1 MRQLSLTGS
10 TGSGGSRH
18 LKFVSPDSPIHQVR
32 GDLLEALLE
41 AQSSSFKAEFATAA
55 ELCARVF
62 TDLRLSLEVPGHLH
76 DEPPT
81 VLSDPYF
88 PDLVRTYRGFL
99 IDQGVPQEALI
110 GHANSLAQ
118 RTHLIRAFRDPDA
131 IVGQIVAKTTEIVS
145 TFPCT
150 AADMQC
156 GRNPGDVLD
165 PYILAATQYLLCVG
179 TFEKAVA
186 ALVGHKA
193 LMIIEGLLG
202 HLHEDVIGAMRGNIR
217 APEPR
222 GNDQENLSLEGN
234 PFPGA
239 DIVQVPFVPE
249 ETLSFHQVKT
259 KTGSAKGG
267 DGNRLGRQLKLL
279 QNTYGGEIYY
289 HALIGNTL
297 MGHRSKT
304 GVEKQAPSVIVLV
317 GDASFRCL
325 TRTPIGSAL
334 LLRIYQASF
343 AEVQQA
349 TGYDVDTMTA
359 AIVAVF
365 QERVEQEGESFLEV
379 VLSDAIDGPPELQ
392 DSRVFNARPR
402 SRGRRR

>member
-10 TGSGGSRH
+10 GGTRH
-18 LKFVSPDSPIHQVR
+18 LKFVPPDNPIHQVR
-32 GDLLEALLE
+32 WDILQALLE
-41 AQSSSFKAEFATAA
+41 AQASSFIEEFATAA

-62 TDLRLSLEVPGHLH
+62 GDLRLALAIPAYLH

-81 VLSDPYF
+81 MLSDLYF
-88 PDLVRTYRGFL
+88 SDLASTYRGFL
-99 IDQGVPQEALI
+99 VEQGVPQEALLNLTD
-110 GHANSLAQ
+110 ALAQ
-118 RTHLIRAFRDPDA
+118 RTHLVRAFRDPETV
-131 IVGQIVAKTTEIVS
+131 VGRIVAKVTEIVS

-179 TFEKAVA
+179 SFEKAIA

-222 GNDQENLSLEGN
+222 GDDQENLDLEGN
-234 PFPGA
+234 PFPGS

-249 ETLSFHQVKT
+249 EALSFHQVKT

-279 QNTYGGEIYY
+279 QETYGGEIYY

-297 MGHRSKT
+297 VGHRSKT
-304 GVEKQAPSVIVLV
+304 GVEKEAASVIVLV

-325 TRTPIGSAL
+325 TRTPIGPAL
-334 LLRIYQASF
+334 LLRVYQAAF
-343 AEVQQA
+343 AEVQQT
-349 TGYDVDTMTA
+349 TGYDVETMTA

-365 QERVEQEGESFLEV
+365 QERAEKEGESFLDV

-392 DSRVFNARPR
+392 DSRIFNTRAR
-402 SRGRRR
+402 SRRRR